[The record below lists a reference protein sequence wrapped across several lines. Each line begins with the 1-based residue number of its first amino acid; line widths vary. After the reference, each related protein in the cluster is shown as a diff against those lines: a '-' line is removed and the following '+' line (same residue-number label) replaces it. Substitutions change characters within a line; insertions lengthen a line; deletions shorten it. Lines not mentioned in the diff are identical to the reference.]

1 VRQGALL
8 AAVGVVVFAV
18 AGIATLPAS
27 VVTGRLP
34 PQFAVEG
41 ASGTVW
47 RGAATQVRW
56 QGIPL
61 GALQWRAHPLS
72 LLAGRA
78 DYSIDLTRPD
88 GHARGRISATFG
100 GGSVAAE
107 DVELQ
112 MPITALSP
120 NVAANAWRG
129 DLHGTVTRAEI
140 ANGWPVD
147 LVARFTMSRLRPPG
161 AAFEVGSYELNFDES
176 ASTPQRL
183 TGRVREL
190 EAPMIVRGQ
199 LEILPNR
206 SYTLAGEVTPK
217 PDAPP
222 EVANTIAFLGPADPQ
237 GRRSFTITGT
247 F

>member
-1 VRQGALL
+1 VRQGILL
-8 AAVGVVVFAV
+8 TVVGVTVFAV
-18 AGIATLPAS
+18 VGVATLPAS
-27 VVTGRLP
+27 VVTSRLP
-34 PQFAVEG
+34 PQFGVEG

-61 GALQWRAHPLS
+61 GALQWQAHPLS
-72 LLAGRA
+72 LLTGRA
-78 DYSIDLTRPD
+78 DYSIELTRPD
-88 GHARGRISATFG
+88 GHARGRIAATFG
-100 GGSVAAE
+100 GGAVAAE
-107 DVELQ
+107 NVELQ

-129 DLHGTVTRAEI
+129 DLHGTVARAVLR
-140 ANGWPVD
+140 NGWPVD

-161 AAFEVGSYELNFDES
+161 AAFEVGSYELNFDEA
-176 ASTPQRL
+176 ASTAERL

-190 EAPMIVRGQ
+190 EAPMSVRGQ
-199 LEILPNR
+199 LEIRPNR
-206 SYTLAGEVTPK
+206 SYTLSGEVAPK
-217 PDAPP
+217 PGAPP